1 VAEAAAAAVER
12 GAESVG
18 SGGRGQGVRNGIII
32 GLALAAVAVMT
43 LVFARGF
50 GTDPHAVPFMLNGAK
65 ATTFKM
71 QRLDTG
77 EMVNFDDFKGKPVVI
92 NFWATW
98 CGPCK
103 LEHPVLQYAAEKYKD
118 RVIFL
123 GIVFEDTEDNT
134 RRFLRQ
140 NGATYPQLYDAKS
153 TVAVDYGVS
162 GVPETYFIDKSGTI
176 LGKYANPIDVRTMEE
191 RIKDIL

>member
-1 VAEAAAAAVER
+1 
-12 GAESVG
+12 
-18 SGGRGQGVRNGIII
+18 VRNGIII